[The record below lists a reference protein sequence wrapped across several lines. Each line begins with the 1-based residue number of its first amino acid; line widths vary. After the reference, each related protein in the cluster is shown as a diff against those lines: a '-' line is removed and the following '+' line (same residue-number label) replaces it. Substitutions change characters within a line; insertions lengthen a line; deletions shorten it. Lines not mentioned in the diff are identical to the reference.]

1 MNPRKACLPGW
12 HRQRCGQLGKPHA
25 EQRRPIPVPPREGR
39 RLSAW
44 IDRLRWV
51 VDPLGEHR
59 LELYDGG
66 RCPIDPTMLGA
77 TVVDPHGPGSR
88 HGLGH
93 RPGVDARSV
102 GLHLAFERVRMGATG
117 MPECLAPPVLRLV
130 AAGHLWARHGDQS
143 PRVGR
148 GFHHQSA
155 GSPMPGRSPCQDR
168 RATFDSNCRLNGAVE
183 LSSYP
188 TMSFVWAVRSG
199 PQDAAIE
206 QRHHQV
212 GVVGPSRPRADG
224 SADRWGDS
232 FDRPHHLVEAVG
244 PSSLCARTTTGAVVP
259 LERLN
264 DVAQAAWDPSSPRE
278 CTCRVAR
285 PF

>member
-1 MNPRKACLPGW
+1 
-12 HRQRCGQLGKPHA
+12 
-25 EQRRPIPVPPREGR
+25 
-39 RLSAW
+39 
-44 IDRLRWV
+44 
-51 VDPLGEHR
+51 
-59 LELYDGG
+59 
-66 RCPIDPTMLGA
+66 
-77 TVVDPHGPGSR
+77 
-88 HGLGH
+88 
-93 RPGVDARSV
+93 
-102 GLHLAFERVRMGATG
+102 
-117 MPECLAPPVLRLV
+117 VLRLV

-199 PQDAAIE
+199 PQDGATE
-206 QRHHQV
+206 QRHRQV
-212 GVVGPSRPRADG
+212 GVVGPNSLCAVG

-232 FDRPHHLVEAVG
+232 FHRPHRQVGVVG
-244 PSSLCARTTTGAVVP
+244 PNSLCARTTGAVVQ

-264 DVAQAAWDPSSPRE
+264 DVAQAAWDPSSPSE

-285 PF
+285 SF